1 MTNFM
6 LEVPLA
12 SVPVLHVMVEC
23 SCLLNSSLPLEV
35 DRSACRR
42 DVLGD
47 VRSWD
52 QDFSCR
58 HAVVGHLINNSLT
71 PCCRSA
77 KHMSP

>member
-12 SVPVLHVMVEC
+12 SVPVLHVMAEC
-23 SCLLNSSLPLEV
+23 SCLHNSRSFTAGR

-52 QDFSCR
+52 QDLSCR
-58 HAVVGHLINNSLT
+58 NAVVGHLINNSLT
-71 PCCRSA
+71 PCCTR
-77 KHMSP
+77 